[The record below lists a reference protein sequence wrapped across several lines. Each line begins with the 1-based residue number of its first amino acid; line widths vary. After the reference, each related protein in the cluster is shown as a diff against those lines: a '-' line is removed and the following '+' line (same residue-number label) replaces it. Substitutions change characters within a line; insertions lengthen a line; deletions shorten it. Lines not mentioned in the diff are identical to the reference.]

1 MLQPTTCSKQQ
12 QQWQQPA
19 IATAAAGGAAKD
31 HGALAAA
38 TATAAAAATAAGA
51 AATATATAAT
61 ASRNSS
67 NTWCHSDNM
76 LSVGHS
82 RTSSTTIDFNSRRR
96 RGRLRGHGH
105 APFVLA
111 ENKQHQATILDEC
124 VNIFKRLVLL
134 TLKTISATTTTITKA
149 KTRSR
154 TAAAIPAISATPA
167 TSATSRGASVDQL
180 LPPSGRSRCRSRC
193 LRLPIYSILLLCLA
207 TQGLGLGDAAKP
219 KSAKQHFGGSGNIN
233 SPNQNQNQN
242 HNDVLGGVGA
252 PSQTS
257 GEDEAEIMYP
267 FQSGE
272 QMFGLEEDQDQD
284 QELNSN
290 AVPGSDEDNSA
301 NQRGING
308 EYPSDFYSPTHV
320 IPSRMWNFASA
331 SGSLTN
337 GIRIQMSHSISGARS
352 FFLGVGGSLRSTFQR
367 RQIEFA
373 LHGASMSS
381 IRV

>member
-134 TLKTISATTTTITKA
+134 TLKTISSTSIHIRRFAPLFRQ
-149 KTRSR
+149 RS
-154 TAAAIPAISATPA
+154 
-167 TSATSRGASVDQL
+167 QL
-180 LPPSGRSRCRSRC
+180 
-193 LRLPIYSILLLCLA
+193 
-207 TQGLGLGDAAKP
+207 
-219 KSAKQHFGGSGNIN
+219 
-233 SPNQNQNQN
+233 
-242 HNDVLGGVGA
+242 
-252 PSQTS
+252 
-257 GEDEAEIMYP
+257 
-267 FQSGE
+267 
-272 QMFGLEEDQDQD
+272 
-284 QELNSN
+284 
-290 AVPGSDEDNSA
+290 
-301 NQRGING
+301 
-308 EYPSDFYSPTHV
+308 
-320 IPSRMWNFASA
+320 
-331 SGSLTN
+331 
-337 GIRIQMSHSISGARS
+337 
-352 FFLGVGGSLRSTFQR
+352 
-367 RQIEFA
+367 
-373 LHGASMSS
+373 
-381 IRV
+381 